1 MSQSSLFDFQETKFV
16 QQGLYDELKQCGY
29 VDSHKKNILELLWD
43 MKSHAS
49 KSVQLAGGAQYN
61 ARILELRRDGWEIIT
76 ERSGEDPKIFFFRLY
91 SHRRRWLK

>member
-1 MSQSSLFDFQETKFV
+1 MSQSSLFDFERAKPV
-16 QQGLYDELKQCGY
+16 SNGLYEELKTCGY
-29 VDSHKKNILELLWD
+29 VDSHKRSILELLWD

-61 ARILELRRDGWEIIT
+61 ARILELRRDGWEIVT

-91 SHRRRWLK
+91 SHRRRWFK